1 MAANMY
7 DQAAQ
12 AQFINTYAP
21 INFGELYRIGAAQ
34 KAAIDEAA
42 QQFGAQ
48 LQKFNE
54 FQSPSL
60 IDTQRYYD
68 LTVGRNDF
76 QNAINQMVSN
86 PDALKDAAFRS
97 QLQSMINSVDYV
109 ALSNLKSSRD
119 AMLKRQEINQKL
131 MLENRFNP
139 LWHDVDFANY
149 DTLGSKKIFDDITPL
164 PYMSVRELVE
174 PYVNNLKGEFL
185 GSKNGF
191 LWNGVTDEMTD
202 AQLQKNLSSIQNT
215 PQYQK
220 YLETYQKMGLN
231 PEQAQQQLLNEI
243 YTAGREYTWNKADRD
258 PVAIENMRLQ
268 RKYASAANT
277 ANNLLNL
284 TRVLESDATRNHLLR
299 FTNLTPQE
307 VDAFAEQGFKAL
319 SPEKQQ
325 EVLNLKNPGY
335 VESKMKNY
343 YDQVL
348 KDTRR
353 RSTAEN
359 AVIDLMSTPIS
370 YEASDKYAAYGTT
383 GKQDKDG
390 FYTANNSSNFKL
402 AKELVY
408 NTIGKDTDKG
418 LQKFISLWNDGN
430 NFSNFKISSDQR
442 MISDGNDIYIV
453 KHAYIP
459 EDQLLKARIDRKSL
473 SALGTPVTVDAGPK
487 TTERYDNRGN
497 LESTTTSSSTPV
509 KTIRIT
515 VLQQLP
521 RSGEAAITSDA
532 AWMDKNLGI
541 QTKTQDI
548 QDMLSQEENL

>member
-12 AQFINTYAP
+12 AQFINTYVP

-34 KAAIDEAA
+34 KAAVDEAA
-42 QQFGAQ
+42 QQFGTQ
-48 LQKFNE
+48 LQKFGE
-54 FQSPSL
+54 FQSPSQ

-68 LTVGRNDF
+68 LTIGRQDF

-97 QLQSMINSVDYV
+97 QLQSMINSVDYGT
-109 ALSNLKSSRD
+109 LSNLRSSRD

-131 MLENRFNP
+131 MLENRFNL
-139 LWHDVDFANY
+139 LWHYVDFANY
-149 DTLGSKKIFDDITPL
+149 DTVNSKIFDDITPL

-185 GSKNGF
+185 GAKNGF

-220 YLETYQKMGLN
+220 YLEIYQKMGLN

-258 PVAIENMRLQ
+258 PMAIENMRLQ

-284 TRVLESDATRNHLLR
+284 TRVLESDATRNHLLK

-408 NTIGKDTDKG
+408 NTIGKDADKG

>member
-12 AQFINTYAP
+12 AQFINTYVP

-34 KAAIDEAA
+34 KAAVDEAA
-42 QQFGAQ
+42 QQFGTQ
-48 LQKFNE
+48 LQKFGE
-54 FQSPSL
+54 FQSPSQ

-68 LTVGRNDF
+68 LTIGRQDF

-97 QLQSMINSVDYV
+97 QLQSMINSVDYGT
-109 ALSNLKSSRD
+109 LSNLRSSRD

-131 MLENRFNP
+131 MLENRFNL
-139 LWHDVDFANY
+139 LWHYVDFANY
-149 DTLGSKKIFDDITPL
+149 DTVNSKIFDDITPI
-164 PYMSVRELVE
+164 PYMSIRELVE

-185 GSKNGF
+185 GAKNGF

-220 YLETYQKMGLN
+220 YLEIYQKMGLN

-258 PVAIENMRLQ
+258 PMAIENMRLQ

-284 TRVLESDATRNHLLR
+284 TRVLESDATRNHLLK

-359 AVIDLMSTPIS
+359 AVIDRMSTPIS

-408 NTIGKDTDKG
+408 NTIGKDADKG

-442 MISDGNDIYIV
+442 MISDGNDIYVV

>member
-12 AQFINTYAP
+12 AQFINTYVP

-34 KAAIDEAA
+34 KAAVDEAA
-42 QQFGAQ
+42 QQFGTQ
-48 LQKFNE
+48 LQKFGE
-54 FQSPSL
+54 FQSPSQ

-68 LTVGRNDF
+68 LTIGRQDF

-97 QLQSMINSVDYV
+97 QLQSMINSVDYGT
-109 ALSNLKSSRD
+109 LSNLRSSRD
-119 AMLKRQEINQKL
+119 AMLKRQEVNQKL

-149 DTLGSKKIFDDITPL
+149 DTVNSKIFDDITPL

-185 GSKNGF
+185 GAKNGF

-258 PVAIENMRLQ
+258 PMAIENMRLQ

-284 TRVLESDATRNHLLR
+284 TRVLESDATRNHLLK

-390 FYTANNSSNFKL
+390 FYTANNNSNFKL

-408 NTIGKDTDKG
+408 NTIGKDADKG

-442 MISDGNDIYIV
+442 MISDGNDIYLV
-453 KHAYIP
+453 KYAYIP

>member
-12 AQFINTYAP
+12 AQFINTYVP

-34 KAAIDEAA
+34 KAAVDEAA
-42 QQFGAQ
+42 QQFGTQ
-48 LQKFNE
+48 LQKFGE
-54 FQSPSL
+54 FQSPSQ

-68 LTVGRNDF
+68 LTIGRQDF

-97 QLQSMINSVDYV
+97 QLQSMINSVDYGT
-109 ALSNLKSSRD
+109 LSNLRSSRD

-149 DTLGSKKIFDDITPL
+149 DTVNSKIFDDITPL

-185 GSKNGF
+185 GAKNGF

-258 PVAIENMRLQ
+258 PMAIENMRLQ

-284 TRVLESDATRNHLLR
+284 TRVLESDATRNHLLK
-299 FTNLTPQE
+299 FTNLAPQE

-408 NTIGKDTDKG
+408 NTIGKDADKG

-442 MISDGNDIYIV
+442 MISDGNDIYVV

>member
-12 AQFINTYAP
+12 AQFINTYVP

-34 KAAIDEAA
+34 KAAVDEAA
-42 QQFGAQ
+42 QQFGTQ
-48 LQKFNE
+48 LQKFGE
-54 FQSPSL
+54 FQSPSQ

-68 LTVGRNDF
+68 LTIGRQDF

-97 QLQSMINSVDYV
+97 QLQSMINSVDYGT
-109 ALSNLKSSRD
+109 LSNLRSSRD
-119 AMLKRQEINQKL
+119 AMLKRQEVNQKL

-149 DTLGSKKIFDDITPL
+149 DTVNSKIFDDITPL

-185 GSKNGF
+185 GAKNGF

-258 PVAIENMRLQ
+258 PMAIENMRLQ

-284 TRVLESDATRNHLLR
+284 TRVLESDATRNHLLK

-408 NTIGKDTDKG
+408 NTIGKDADKG

-442 MISDGNDIYIV
+442 MISDGNDIYVV

-459 EDQLLKARIDRKSL
+459 EDQLLKARIDRKLL

-532 AWMDKNLGI
+532 AWMNKNLGI

>member
-12 AQFINTYAP
+12 AQFINTYVP

-34 KAAIDEAA
+34 KAAVDEAA
-42 QQFGAQ
+42 QQFGTQ
-48 LQKFNE
+48 LQKFGE
-54 FQSPSL
+54 FQSPSQV
-60 IDTQRYYD
+60 DTQRYYD
-68 LTVGRNDF
+68 LTIGRQDF

-97 QLQSMINSVDYV
+97 QLQSMINSVDYGT
-109 ALSNLKSSRD
+109 LSNLRSSRD

-131 MLENRFNP
+131 MLENRFNL
-139 LWHDVDFANY
+139 LWHYVDFANY
-149 DTLGSKKIFDDITPL
+149 DTVNSKIFDDITPL
-164 PYMSVRELVE
+164 PYMSIRELVE

-185 GSKNGF
+185 GAKNGL

-258 PVAIENMRLQ
+258 PMAIENMRLQ

-284 TRVLESDATRNHLLR
+284 TRVLESDATRNHLLK

-408 NTIGKDTDKG
+408 NTIGKDADKG

-442 MISDGNDIYIV
+442 MISDGNDIYVV

>member
-119 AMLKRQEINQKL
+119 AMLKRQEINQRL

-139 LWHDVDFANY
+139 LWHDVDFTNY

-408 NTIGKDTDKG
+408 NTIGKDADKG

-473 SALGTPVTVDAGPK
+473 SALGTPVTVNAGPK

>member
-12 AQFINTYAP
+12 AQFINTYVP

-34 KAAIDEAA
+34 KAAVDEAA

-48 LQKFNE
+48 LQKFGE
-54 FQSPSL
+54 FQSPSQ

-68 LTVGRNDF
+68 LTIGREDF
-76 QNAINQMVSN
+76 QNAINQMVAN
-86 PDALKDAAFRS
+86 PDYLKDAANRS
-97 QLQSMINSVDYV
+97 QLQSMINSVDYST
-109 ALSNLKSSRD
+109 LSNLKSSRD
-119 AMLKRQEINQKL
+119 AMLKRQEINQRL

-139 LWHDVDFANY
+139 LWHNVDFANY
-149 DTLGSKKIFDDITPL
+149 DTVNSKIFDDITPL
-164 PYMSVRELVE
+164 PYMSIRELVE

-185 GSKNGF
+185 GAKNGF

-202 AQLQKNLSSIQNT
+202 AQLQNNLSSIQNT

-220 YLETYQKMGLN
+220 YLETYQKMGLS

-258 PVAIENMRLQ
+258 PMAIENMRLQ

-277 ANNLLNL
+277 ASNLLNL
-284 TRVLESDATRNHLLR
+284 TRVLESDATRNHLLK

-319 SPEKQQ
+319 TPEKQQ
-325 EVLNLKNPGY
+325 EVLRLKDPGY
-335 VESKMKNY
+335 VENQMKNY
-343 YDQVL
+343 YDSVL
-348 KDTRR
+348 RDTRR

-383 GKQDKDG
+383 GKQDRDG

-408 NTIGKDTDKG
+408 KTIGEEADKG

-442 MISDGNDIYIV
+442 MISDGKDIYVV

-509 KTIRIT
+509 KSIRIT

>member
-12 AQFINTYAP
+12 AQFINTYVP

-34 KAAIDEAA
+34 KAAVDEAA
-42 QQFGAQ
+42 QQFGTQ
-48 LQKFNE
+48 LQKFGE
-54 FQSPSL
+54 FQSPSQ

-68 LTVGRNDF
+68 LTIGRQDF

-97 QLQSMINSVDYV
+97 QLQSMINSVDYGT
-109 ALSNLKSSRD
+109 LSNLRSSRD
-119 AMLKRQEINQKL
+119 AMLKRQEVNQKL

-149 DTLGSKKIFDDITPL
+149 DTVNSKIFDDITPL

-185 GSKNGF
+185 GAKNGF

-243 YTAGREYTWNKADRD
+243 YTAGRQYTWNKADRD
-258 PVAIENMRLQ
+258 PMAIENMRLQ

-284 TRVLESDATRNHLLR
+284 TRVLESDATRNHLLK

-408 NTIGKDTDKG
+408 NTIGKDADKG

-442 MISDGNDIYIV
+442 TISDGNDIYVV

-497 LESTTTSSSTPV
+497 LESTTISSSTPV

>member
-12 AQFINTYAP
+12 AQFINTYVP

-34 KAAIDEAA
+34 KAAVDEAA
-42 QQFGAQ
+42 QQFGTQ
-48 LQKFNE
+48 LQKFGE
-54 FQSPSL
+54 FQSPSQ

-68 LTVGRNDF
+68 LTIGRQDF

-97 QLQSMINSVDYV
+97 QLQSMINSVDYGT
-109 ALSNLKSSRD
+109 LSNLRSSRD
-119 AMLKRQEINQKL
+119 AMLKRQEVNQKL

-139 LWHDVDFANY
+139 LWHYVDFANY
-149 DTLGSKKIFDDITPL
+149 DTVNSKIFDDITPL

-185 GSKNGF
+185 GAKNGF

-258 PVAIENMRLQ
+258 PMAIENMRLQ

-284 TRVLESDATRNHLLR
+284 TRVLESDATRNHLLK

-343 YDQVL
+343 YEQVL

-408 NTIGKDTDKG
+408 NTIGKDADKG

-442 MISDGNDIYIV
+442 MISDGNDIYVV

>member
-12 AQFINTYAP
+12 AQFINTYVP

-34 KAAIDEAA
+34 KAAVDEAA
-42 QQFGAQ
+42 QQFGTQ
-48 LQKFNE
+48 LQKFGE
-54 FQSPSL
+54 FQSPSQ

-68 LTVGRNDF
+68 LTIGRQDF

-97 QLQSMINSVDYV
+97 QLQSMINSVDYGT
-109 ALSNLKSSRD
+109 LSNLRSSRD
-119 AMLKRQEINQKL
+119 AMLKRQEVNQKL

-149 DTLGSKKIFDDITPL
+149 DTVNSKIFDDITPL

-185 GSKNGF
+185 GAKNGF

-258 PVAIENMRLQ
+258 PMAIENMRLQ

-284 TRVLESDATRNHLLR
+284 TRVLESDATRNHLLK

-343 YDQVL
+343 YEQVL

-408 NTIGKDTDKG
+408 NTIGKDADKG

>member
-119 AMLKRQEINQKL
+119 AMLKRQEINQRL

-139 LWHDVDFANY
+139 LWHDVDFTNY

-258 PVAIENMRLQ
+258 PVVIENMRLQ

-408 NTIGKDTDKG
+408 NTIGKDADKG

>member
-119 AMLKRQEINQKL
+119 AMLKRQEINQRL
-131 MLENRFNP
+131 MLENRFNL
-139 LWHDVDFANY
+139 LWHDVDFTNY

-174 PYVNNLKGEFL
+174 PYVNNLKGKFL

-220 YLETYQKMGLN
+220 HLETYQKMGLN

-284 TRVLESDATRNHLLR
+284 TRVLESDATRNHLLK

-359 AVIDLMSTPIS
+359 AVIDLVSTPIS

-408 NTIGKDTDKG
+408 NTIGKDADKG

-453 KHAYIP
+453 KYAYIP

>member
-12 AQFINTYAP
+12 AQFINTYVP

-34 KAAIDEAA
+34 KAAVDEAA
-42 QQFGAQ
+42 QQFGTQ
-48 LQKFNE
+48 LQKFGE
-54 FQSPSL
+54 FQSPSQ

-68 LTVGRNDF
+68 LTIGRQDF

-97 QLQSMINSVDYV
+97 QLQSMINSVDYGT
-109 ALSNLKSSRD
+109 LSNLRSSRD
-119 AMLKRQEINQKL
+119 AMLKRQEVNQKL

-149 DTLGSKKIFDDITPL
+149 DTVNSKIFDDITPL

-185 GSKNGF
+185 GAKNGF

-258 PVAIENMRLQ
+258 PMAIENMRLQ

-284 TRVLESDATRNHLLR
+284 TRVLESDATRNHLLK

-408 NTIGKDTDKG
+408 NTIGKDADKV

-473 SALGTPVTVDAGPK
+473 SVLGTPVTVDAGPK

-497 LESTTTSSSTPV
+497 LESTTISSSTPV

-532 AWMDKNLGI
+532 AWMNKNLGI

>member
-12 AQFINTYAP
+12 AQFINTYVP

-34 KAAIDEAA
+34 KAAVDEAA

-48 LQKFNE
+48 LQKFGE
-54 FQSPSL
+54 FQSPSQ

-68 LTVGRNDF
+68 LTIGREDF
-76 QNAINQMVSN
+76 QNAINQMVAN
-86 PDALKDAAFRS
+86 PDYLKDAANRS
-97 QLQSMINSVDYV
+97 QLQSMINSVDYST
-109 ALSNLKSSRD
+109 LSNLKSSRD
-119 AMLKRQEINQKL
+119 AMLKRQEINLIL

-139 LWHDVDFANY
+139 LWHYVDFANY
-149 DTLGSKKIFDDITPL
+149 DTVNSKIFDDITPV
-164 PYMSVRELVE
+164 PYMSIRELVE

-185 GSKNGF
+185 GTKNGF

-202 AQLQKNLSSIQNT
+202 AQLQNNLSSIQNT

-220 YLETYQKMGLN
+220 YLETYQKMGLSSD
-231 PEQAQQQLLNEI
+231 QAQQQLLNEI

-258 PVAIENMRLQ
+258 PMAIENMRLQ

-277 ANNLLNL
+277 ASNLLNL
-284 TRVLESDATRNHLLR
+284 TRVLESDATRNHLLK

-319 SPEKQQ
+319 TPEKQQ
-325 EVLNLKNPGY
+325 EVLRLKDPGY
-335 VESKMKNY
+335 VENQMKNY
-343 YDQVL
+343 YDSVL

-353 RSTAEN
+353 RSTAVN

-383 GKQDKDG
+383 GKQDRDG

-408 NTIGKDTDKG
+408 KTIGEEADKG

-442 MISDGNDIYIV
+442 MISDGKDIYVV

>member
-12 AQFINTYAP
+12 AQFINTYVP

-34 KAAIDEAA
+34 KAAVDEAA

-48 LQKFNE
+48 LQKFGE
-54 FQSPSL
+54 FQSPSQ

-68 LTVGRNDF
+68 LTIGREDF
-76 QNAINQMVSN
+76 QNAINQMVVN
-86 PDALKDAAFRS
+86 PDYLKDAANRS
-97 QLQSMINSVDYV
+97 QLQSMINSVDYST
-109 ALSNLKSSRD
+109 LSNLKSSRD
-119 AMLKRQEINQKL
+119 AMLKRQEINQRL

-149 DTLGSKKIFDDITPL
+149 DTVNSKIFDDITPL
-164 PYMSVRELVE
+164 PYMSIRELVE

-185 GSKNGF
+185 GAKNGF

-202 AQLQKNLSSIQNT
+202 AQLQNNLSSIQNT

-220 YLETYQKMGLN
+220 YLETYQKMGLS

-243 YTAGREYTWNKADRD
+243 YTAGREYTWNKAGRD
-258 PVAIENMRLQ
+258 PMAIENMRLQ
-268 RKYASAANT
+268 REYAFAANT
-277 ANNLLNL
+277 ASNLRNL
-284 TRVLESDATRNHLLR
+284 TRVLESDATRNHLLK

-319 SPEKQQ
+319 TPEKQQ
-325 EVLNLKNPGY
+325 EVLRLKDPGY
-335 VESKMKNY
+335 VENQMKNY
-343 YDQVL
+343 YDSVL

-383 GKQDKDG
+383 GKQDRDG

-408 NTIGKDTDKG
+408 KTIGEEADKG

-442 MISDGNDIYIV
+442 MISDGKDIYVV
-453 KHAYIP
+453 KYAYIP

-497 LESTTTSSSTPV
+497 LESITTSSSTPV
-509 KTIRIT
+509 KSIRIT

-532 AWMDKNLGI
+532 AWMDKNLRI

-548 QDMLSQEENL
+548 QDMLSQKENL

>member
-408 NTIGKDTDKG
+408 NTIGKDADKG

-497 LESTTTSSSTPV
+497 LEGTTTSSSTPV

>member
-408 NTIGKDTDKG
+408 NTIGKDADKG

-473 SALGTPVTVDAGPK
+473 SALGTPLTVDAGPK

>member
-12 AQFINTYAP
+12 AQFINTYVP

-34 KAAIDEAA
+34 KAAVDEAA
-42 QQFGAQ
+42 QQFGTQ
-48 LQKFNE
+48 LQKFGE
-54 FQSPSL
+54 FQSPSQ

-68 LTVGRNDF
+68 LTIGRQDF

-97 QLQSMINSVDYV
+97 QLQSMINSVDYGT
-109 ALSNLKSSRD
+109 LSNLRSSRD

-131 MLENRFNP
+131 MLENRFNL

-149 DTLGSKKIFDDITPL
+149 DTVNSKIFDDITPL

-185 GSKNGF
+185 GAKNGF

-220 YLETYQKMGLN
+220 YLEIYQKMGLN

-258 PVAIENMRLQ
+258 PMAIENMRLQ

-284 TRVLESDATRNHLLR
+284 TRVLESDATRNHLLK

-408 NTIGKDTDKG
+408 NTIGKDADKG

-442 MISDGNDIYIV
+442 MISGGNDIYIV

>member
-12 AQFINTYAP
+12 AQFINTYVP

-34 KAAIDEAA
+34 KAAVDEAA
-42 QQFGAQ
+42 QQFGTQ
-48 LQKFNE
+48 LQKFGE
-54 FQSPSL
+54 FQSPSQ

-68 LTVGRNDF
+68 LTIGRQDF

-97 QLQSMINSVDYV
+97 QLQSMINSVDYGT
-109 ALSNLKSSRD
+109 LSNLRSSRD

-131 MLENRFNP
+131 MLENRFNL
-139 LWHDVDFANY
+139 LWHYVDFANY
-149 DTLGSKKIFDDITPL
+149 DTVNSKIFDDITPL

-185 GSKNGF
+185 GAKNGF

-220 YLETYQKMGLN
+220 HLETYQKMGLN

-258 PVAIENMRLQ
+258 PMAIENMRLQ

-284 TRVLESDATRNHLLR
+284 TRVLESDATRNHLLK

-408 NTIGKDTDKG
+408 NTIGKDADKG

-442 MISDGNDIYIV
+442 MISDGNDIYAV

-487 TTERYDNRGN
+487 TTKRYDNRGN

>member
-12 AQFINTYAP
+12 AQFINTYVP

-34 KAAIDEAA
+34 KAAVDEAA
-42 QQFGAQ
+42 QQFGTQ
-48 LQKFNE
+48 LQKFGE
-54 FQSPSL
+54 FQSPSQ

-68 LTVGRNDF
+68 LTIGRQDF

-97 QLQSMINSVDYV
+97 QLQSMINSVDYGT
-109 ALSNLKSSRD
+109 LSNLRSSRD
-119 AMLKRQEINQKL
+119 AMLKRQEVNQKL

-139 LWHDVDFANY
+139 LWHYVDFANY
-149 DTLGSKKIFDDITPL
+149 DTVNSKIFDDITPL

-185 GSKNGF
+185 GAKNGF

-258 PVAIENMRLQ
+258 PMAIENMRLQ

-284 TRVLESDATRNHLLR
+284 TRVLESDATRNHLLK

-408 NTIGKDTDKG
+408 NTIGKDADKG

>member
-12 AQFINTYAP
+12 AQFINTYVP

-34 KAAIDEAA
+34 KAAVDEAA
-42 QQFGAQ
+42 QQFGTQ
-48 LQKFNE
+48 LQKFGE
-54 FQSPSL
+54 FQSPSQV
-60 IDTQRYYD
+60 DTQRYYD
-68 LTVGRNDF
+68 LTIGRQDF

-97 QLQSMINSVDYV
+97 QLQSMINSVDYGT
-109 ALSNLKSSRD
+109 LSNLRSSRD
-119 AMLKRQEINQKL
+119 AMLKRQEVNQKL

-149 DTLGSKKIFDDITPL
+149 DTVNSKIFDDITPL
-164 PYMSVRELVE
+164 PYMSIRELVE

-185 GSKNGF
+185 GAKNGF

-258 PVAIENMRLQ
+258 PMAIENMRLQ

-284 TRVLESDATRNHLLR
+284 TRVLESDATRNHLLK

-408 NTIGKDTDKG
+408 NTIGKDADKG

-442 MISDGNDIYIV
+442 MISDGNDIYVV

-548 QDMLSQEENL
+548 QDMLSQKENL

>member
-12 AQFINTYAP
+12 AQFINTYVP

-34 KAAIDEAA
+34 KAAVDEAA
-42 QQFGAQ
+42 QQFGTQ
-48 LQKFNE
+48 LQKFGE
-54 FQSPSL
+54 FQSPSQ

-68 LTVGRNDF
+68 LTIGRQDF

-97 QLQSMINSVDYV
+97 QLQSMINSVDYGT
-109 ALSNLKSSRD
+109 LSNLRSSRD
-119 AMLKRQEINQKL
+119 AMLKRQEVNQKL

-149 DTLGSKKIFDDITPL
+149 DTVNSKIFDDITPL

-185 GSKNGF
+185 GAKNGF

-258 PVAIENMRLQ
+258 PMAIENMRLQ

-284 TRVLESDATRNHLLR
+284 TRVLESDATRNHLLK

-319 SPEKQQ
+319 SPE
-325 EVLNLKNPGY
+325 
-335 VESKMKNY
+335 S
-343 YDQVL
+343 
-348 KDTRR
+348 
-353 RSTAEN
+353 
-359 AVIDLMSTPIS
+359 
-370 YEASDKYAAYGTT
+370 
-383 GKQDKDG
+383 
-390 FYTANNSSNFKL
+390 
-402 AKELVY
+402 
-408 NTIGKDTDKG
+408 
-418 LQKFISLWNDGN
+418 
-430 NFSNFKISSDQR
+430 
-442 MISDGNDIYIV
+442 
-453 KHAYIP
+453 
-459 EDQLLKARIDRKSL
+459 
-473 SALGTPVTVDAGPK
+473 
-487 TTERYDNRGN
+487 
-497 LESTTTSSSTPV
+497 
-509 KTIRIT
+509 
-515 VLQQLP
+515 
-521 RSGEAAITSDA
+521 
-532 AWMDKNLGI
+532 
-541 QTKTQDI
+541 
-548 QDMLSQEENL
+548 

>member
-12 AQFINTYAP
+12 AQFINTYVP

-34 KAAIDEAA
+34 KAAVDEAA
-42 QQFGAQ
+42 QQFGTQ
-48 LQKFNE
+48 LQKFGE
-54 FQSPSL
+54 FQSPSQ

-68 LTVGRNDF
+68 LTIGRQDF

-97 QLQSMINSVDYV
+97 QLQSMINSVDYGT
-109 ALSNLKSSRD
+109 LSNLRSSRD
-119 AMLKRQEINQKL
+119 AMLKRLEVNQKL

-149 DTLGSKKIFDDITPL
+149 DTVNSKIFDDITPL

-185 GSKNGF
+185 GAKNGF

-258 PVAIENMRLQ
+258 PMAIENMRLQ

-284 TRVLESDATRNHLLR
+284 TRVLESDATRNHLLK

-408 NTIGKDTDKG
+408 NTIGKDADKG

-442 MISDGNDIYIV
+442 MISDGNDIYVV

>member
-12 AQFINTYAP
+12 AQFINTYVP

-34 KAAIDEAA
+34 KAAVDEAA
-42 QQFGAQ
+42 QQFGTQ
-48 LQKFNE
+48 LQKFGE
-54 FQSPSL
+54 FQSPSQV
-60 IDTQRYYD
+60 DTQRYYD
-68 LTVGRNDF
+68 LTIGRQDF

-97 QLQSMINSVDYV
+97 QLQSMINSVDYGT
-109 ALSNLKSSRD
+109 LSNLRSSRD
-119 AMLKRQEINQKL
+119 AMLKRQEVNQKL

-149 DTLGSKKIFDDITPL
+149 DTVNSKIFDDITPL
-164 PYMSVRELVE
+164 PYMSIRELVE

-185 GSKNGF
+185 GAKNGL

-258 PVAIENMRLQ
+258 PMAIENMRLQ

-284 TRVLESDATRNHLLR
+284 TRVLESDATRNHLLK

-408 NTIGKDTDKG
+408 NTIGKDADKG

-442 MISDGNDIYIV
+442 MISDGNDIYVV

-473 SALGTPVTVDAGPK
+473 SALGTPVTVNAGPK

>member
-12 AQFINTYAP
+12 AQFINTYVP

-34 KAAIDEAA
+34 KAAVDEAA
-42 QQFGAQ
+42 QQFGTQ
-48 LQKFNE
+48 LQKFGE
-54 FQSPSL
+54 FQSPSQ

-68 LTVGRNDF
+68 LTIGRQDF

-97 QLQSMINSVDYV
+97 QLQSMINSVDYGT
-109 ALSNLKSSRD
+109 LSNLRSSRD
-119 AMLKRQEINQKL
+119 AMLKRQEVNQKL

-149 DTLGSKKIFDDITPL
+149 DTVNSKIFDDITPV

-185 GSKNGF
+185 GAKNGF

-258 PVAIENMRLQ
+258 PMAIENMRLQ

-284 TRVLESDATRNHLLR
+284 TRVLESDATRNHLLK

-325 EVLNLKNPGY
+325 AVLNLKNPGY

-408 NTIGKDTDKG
+408 NTIGKDADKG

-442 MISDGNDIYIV
+442 MISDGNDIYVV

>member
-119 AMLKRQEINQKL
+119 AMLKRQEINQRL

-139 LWHDVDFANY
+139 LWHDVDFTNY

-258 PVAIENMRLQ
+258 PVTIENMRLQ

-408 NTIGKDTDKG
+408 NTIGKDADKG

>member
-12 AQFINTYAP
+12 AQFINTYVP

-34 KAAIDEAA
+34 KAAVDEAA
-42 QQFGAQ
+42 QQFGTQ
-48 LQKFNE
+48 LQKFGE
-54 FQSPSL
+54 FQSPSQV
-60 IDTQRYYD
+60 DTQRYYD
-68 LTVGRNDF
+68 LTIGRQDF

-97 QLQSMINSVDYV
+97 QLQSMINSVDYGT
-109 ALSNLKSSRD
+109 LSNLRSSRD
-119 AMLKRQEINQKL
+119 AMLKRQEVNQKL

-149 DTLGSKKIFDDITPL
+149 DTVNSKIFDDITPL

-185 GSKNGF
+185 GAKNGF

-258 PVAIENMRLQ
+258 PMAIENMRLQ

-284 TRVLESDATRNHLLR
+284 TRVLESDATRNHLLK

-348 KDTRR
+348 KDTRK

-408 NTIGKDTDKG
+408 NTIGKDADKG

-442 MISDGNDIYIV
+442 MISDGNDIYVV

>member
-12 AQFINTYAP
+12 AQFINTYVP

-34 KAAIDEAA
+34 KAAVDEAA
-42 QQFGAQ
+42 QQFGTQ
-48 LQKFNE
+48 LQKFGE
-54 FQSPSL
+54 FQSPSQ

-68 LTVGRNDF
+68 LTIGRQDF

-97 QLQSMINSVDYV
+97 QLQSMINSVDYGT
-109 ALSNLKSSRD
+109 LSNLRSSRD
-119 AMLKRQEINQKL
+119 AMLKRQEVNQKL

-149 DTLGSKKIFDDITPL
+149 DTVNSKIFDDIAPL

-185 GSKNGF
+185 GAKNGF

-258 PVAIENMRLQ
+258 PMAIENMRLQ

-284 TRVLESDATRNHLLR
+284 TRVLESDATRNHLLK

-408 NTIGKDTDKG
+408 NTIGKDADKG

-442 MISDGNDIYIV
+442 MISDGNDIYVV

-541 QTKTQDI
+541 QTKTQNI

>member
-12 AQFINTYAP
+12 AQFINTYVP

-34 KAAIDEAA
+34 KAAVDEAA
-42 QQFGAQ
+42 QQFGTQ
-48 LQKFNE
+48 LQKFGE
-54 FQSPSL
+54 FQSPSQ

-68 LTVGRNDF
+68 LTIGRQDF

-97 QLQSMINSVDYV
+97 QLQSMINSVDYGT
-109 ALSNLKSSRD
+109 LSNLRSSRD

-131 MLENRFNP
+131 MLENRFNL
-139 LWHDVDFANY
+139 LWHYVDFANY
-149 DTLGSKKIFDDITPL
+149 DTVNSKIFDDITPV

-185 GSKNGF
+185 GAKNGF

-258 PVAIENMRLQ
+258 PMAIENMRLQ

-284 TRVLESDATRNHLLR
+284 TRVLESDATRNHLLK
-299 FTNLTPQE
+299 FTNITPQE

-408 NTIGKDTDKG
+408 NTIGKDADKG

-453 KHAYIP
+453 KYAYVP

-473 SALGTPVTVDAGPK
+473 SALGTPVTVDAGLK

-521 RSGEAAITSDA
+521 RRGEAAITSDA

>member
-42 QQFGAQ
+42 QQFGTQ
-48 LQKFNE
+48 LQKFGE
-54 FQSPSL
+54 FQSPSQ

-68 LTVGRNDF
+68 LTIGRQDF

-97 QLQSMINSVDYV
+97 QLQSMINSVDYGT
-109 ALSNLKSSRD
+109 LSNLRSSRY
-119 AMLKRQEINQKL
+119 AMLKRQEVNQKL

-139 LWHDVDFANY
+139 LLHDVDFANY
-149 DTLGSKKIFDDITPL
+149 DTVNSKIFDDITPL

-185 GSKNGF
+185 GAKNGF
-191 LWNGVTDEMTD
+191 LWHGVTDEMTD

-258 PVAIENMRLQ
+258 PMAIENMRLQ
-268 RKYASAANT
+268 RKYVSAANT

-284 TRVLESDATRNHLLR
+284 TRVLESDATRNHLLK

-408 NTIGKDTDKG
+408 NTIGKDADKG

-541 QTKTQDI
+541 QTETQDI

>member
-12 AQFINTYAP
+12 AQFINTYVP

-34 KAAIDEAA
+34 KAAVDEAA
-42 QQFGAQ
+42 QQFGTQ
-48 LQKFNE
+48 LQKFGE
-54 FQSPSL
+54 FQSPSQ

-68 LTVGRNDF
+68 LTIGRQDF

-97 QLQSMINSVDYV
+97 QLQSMINSVDYGT
-109 ALSNLKSSRD
+109 LSNLRSSRD

-131 MLENRFNP
+131 MLENRFNL

-149 DTLGSKKIFDDITPL
+149 DTVNSKIFDDITPL

-185 GSKNGF
+185 GAKNGF

-220 YLETYQKMGLN
+220 HLETYQKMGLN

-258 PVAIENMRLQ
+258 PMAIENMRLQ

-284 TRVLESDATRNHLLR
+284 TRVLESDATRNHLLK

-408 NTIGKDTDKG
+408 NTIGKYADKG

-442 MISDGNDIYIV
+442 MISDGNDIYVV

>member
-12 AQFINTYAP
+12 AQFINTYVP

-34 KAAIDEAA
+34 KAAVNEAA
-42 QQFGAQ
+42 QQFGTQ
-48 LQKFNE
+48 LQKFGE
-54 FQSPSL
+54 FQSPSQ

-68 LTVGRNDF
+68 LTIGRQDF

-97 QLQSMINSVDYV
+97 QLQSMINSVDYGT
-109 ALSNLKSSRD
+109 LSNLRSSRD
-119 AMLKRQEINQKL
+119 AMLKRQEVNQKL

-149 DTLGSKKIFDDITPL
+149 DTVNSKIFDDITPL

-185 GSKNGF
+185 GAKNGF

-258 PVAIENMRLQ
+258 PTAIENMRLQ

-284 TRVLESDATRNHLLR
+284 TRVLESDATRNHLLK

-408 NTIGKDTDKG
+408 NTIGKDADKG

-442 MISDGNDIYIV
+442 MISDGNDIYVV

>member
-12 AQFINTYAP
+12 AQFINTYVP

-34 KAAIDEAA
+34 KAAVDEAA
-42 QQFGAQ
+42 QQFGTQ
-48 LQKFNE
+48 LQKFGE
-54 FQSPSL
+54 FQSPSQ

-68 LTVGRNDF
+68 LTIGRQDF

-97 QLQSMINSVDYV
+97 QLQSMINSVDYGT
-109 ALSNLKSSRD
+109 LSNLRSSRD
-119 AMLKRQEINQKL
+119 AMLKRQEVNQKL

-149 DTLGSKKIFDDITPL
+149 DTVNSKIFDDIAPL

-174 PYVNNLKGEFL
+174 PYVNNLKGGFL
-185 GSKNGF
+185 GAKNGF

-258 PVAIENMRLQ
+258 PMAIENMRLQ

-284 TRVLESDATRNHLLR
+284 TRVLESDATRNHLLK

-408 NTIGKDTDKG
+408 NTIGKDADKG

-442 MISDGNDIYIV
+442 MISDGNDIYVV

>member
-12 AQFINTYAP
+12 AQFINTYVP

-34 KAAIDEAA
+34 KAAVDEAA
-42 QQFGAQ
+42 QQFGTQ
-48 LQKFNE
+48 LQKFGE
-54 FQSPSL
+54 FQSPSQ

-68 LTVGRNDF
+68 LTIGRQDF

-97 QLQSMINSVDYV
+97 QLQSMINSVDYGT
-109 ALSNLKSSRD
+109 LSNLRSSRD
-119 AMLKRQEINQKL
+119 AMLKRQEVNQKL

-139 LWHDVDFANY
+139 LWHYVDFANY
-149 DTLGSKKIFDDITPL
+149 DTVNSKIFDDITPL

-185 GSKNGF
+185 GAKNGF

-258 PVAIENMRLQ
+258 PMAIENMRLQ

-284 TRVLESDATRNHLLR
+284 TRVLESDATRNHLLK

-359 AVIDLMSTPIS
+359 AAIDLMSTPIS

-408 NTIGKDTDKG
+408 NTIGKDADKG

>member
-119 AMLKRQEINQKL
+119 AMLKRQEINQRL

-139 LWHDVDFANY
+139 LWHDVDFTNY

-284 TRVLESDATRNHLLR
+284 TRVLESDATRNHLLK

-408 NTIGKDTDKG
+408 NTIGKDADKG

-497 LESTTTSSSTPV
+497 LESTTTSSSTPA

>member
-12 AQFINTYAP
+12 AQFINTYVP

-34 KAAIDEAA
+34 KAAVDEAA

-48 LQKFNE
+48 LQKFGE
-54 FQSPSL
+54 FQSPSQ

-68 LTVGRNDF
+68 LTIGRQDF
-76 QNAINQMVSN
+76 QNAINQMVVN
-86 PDALKDAAFRS
+86 PDYLKDAANRS
-97 QLQSMINSVDYV
+97 QLQSMINSVDYGT
-109 ALSNLKSSRD
+109 LSNLRSSRD

-149 DTLGSKKIFDDITPL
+149 DTVNSKIFDDITPL

-174 PYVNNLKGEFL
+174 PYVDNLKGEFL
-185 GSKNGF
+185 GAKNGF

-243 YTAGREYTWNKADRD
+243 YTAGREHTWNKANRD
-258 PVAIENMRLQ
+258 PMAIENMRLQ

-284 TRVLESDATRNHLLR
+284 TRVLESDATRNHLLK

-408 NTIGKDTDKG
+408 NTIGKDADKG

-442 MISDGNDIYIV
+442 TISDGNDIYVV
-453 KHAYIP
+453 KYAYIP

-497 LESTTTSSSTPV
+497 LESTTISSSTPV

>member
-12 AQFINTYAP
+12 AQFINTYVP

-34 KAAIDEAA
+34 KAAVDEAA
-42 QQFGAQ
+42 QQFGTQ
-48 LQKFNE
+48 LQKFGE
-54 FQSPSL
+54 FQSPSQ

-68 LTVGRNDF
+68 LTIGRQDF

-97 QLQSMINSVDYV
+97 QLQSMINSVDYGT
-109 ALSNLKSSRD
+109 LSNLRSSRD
-119 AMLKRQEINQKL
+119 AMLKRQEVNQKL

-149 DTLGSKKIFDDITPL
+149 DTVNSKIFDDITPL

-185 GSKNGF
+185 GAKNGF

-258 PVAIENMRLQ
+258 PMAIENMRLQ

-284 TRVLESDATRNHLLR
+284 TRVLESDATRNHLLK

-343 YDQVL
+343 YEQVL

-408 NTIGKDTDKG
+408 NTIGKDADKG

-442 MISDGNDIYIV
+442 MISDGNDIYVV

>member
-12 AQFINTYAP
+12 AQFINTYVP

-34 KAAIDEAA
+34 KAAVDKAA
-42 QQFGAQ
+42 QQFGTQ
-48 LQKFNE
+48 LQKFGE
-54 FQSPSL
+54 FQSPSQ

-68 LTVGRNDF
+68 LTIGRQDF

-97 QLQSMINSVDYV
+97 QLQSMINSVDYGT
-109 ALSNLKSSRD
+109 LSNLRSSRD
-119 AMLKRQEINQKL
+119 AMLKRQEVNQKL

-149 DTLGSKKIFDDITPL
+149 DTVNSKIFDDITPL

-185 GSKNGF
+185 GAKNGF

-258 PVAIENMRLQ
+258 PMAIENMRLQ

-284 TRVLESDATRNHLLR
+284 TRVLESDATRNHLLK

-408 NTIGKDTDKG
+408 NTIGKDADKG

-442 MISDGNDIYIV
+442 MISDGNDIYVV